1 MAKQTAMILFA
12 HGARDARWAAPF
24 QRLQQMTQVSLPE
37 MQVELAFLD
46 FMAPNLPDLVT
57 QLVAQGCQKVI
68 VTPIFLGQGGH
79 VLRDVPVMLEQLR
92 SMHTSVEFHLAE
104 AIGEDP
110 DVLLAMRDYCLKL
123 ASDL

>member
-1 MAKQTAMILFA
+1 MAKQAAMILFA

-24 QRLQQMTQVSLPE
+24 LRLQQMTQDSLPD

-46 FMAPNLPDLVT
+46 FMTPNLPDLVT
-57 QLVAQGCQKVI
+57 QLMAQGYQKVI

-79 VLRDVPVMLEQLR
+79 VLRDVPAMLTQLR
-92 SMHTSVEFHLAE
+92 SAYPSVDFHLAE
-104 AIGEDP
+104 AIGEDL

-123 ASDL
+123 ASGI

>member
-12 HGARDARWAAPF
+12 HGARDARWAEPF
-24 QRLQQMTQVSLPE
+24 QRLQQLTQASLPD

-46 FMAPNLPDLVT
+46 FMTPNLPDLVT

-79 VLRDVPVMLEQLR
+79 VLRDVPAMLEQLR
-92 SMHTSVEFHLAE
+92 SAHPSVEFHLAE
-104 AIGEDP
+104 AIGEDL

-123 ASDL
+123 ASGI

>member
-12 HGARDARWAAPF
+12 HGARDPRWAEPF
-24 QRLQQMTQVSLPE
+24 LRLQQLTQASLPQL
-37 MQVELAFLD
+37 QVALAFLD
-46 FMAPNLPDLVT
+46 FMAPNLPDLVM

-68 VTPIFLGQGGH
+68 ISPIFLGQGGH

-92 SMHTSVEFHLAE
+92 SAYPGVEFHLAE

-123 ASDL
+123 AAGI